1 MSCTD
6 DLFGAASQ
14 QRGNTLLSES
24 PYPML
29 FPSFSCMPEAA
40 EDKVLLF
47 CHDWQEVNDLHMNSA
62 ELKACLELIDEERLT
77 AEDDV
82 KKKIDW
88 WRPIYESNLSDAL
101 AKEENAAKMALYN
114 SPEAVAERAA
124 ATKLWF
130 ERQQKTP
137 AEIEYKKRNELLRD
151 MWSRGFTGTH
161 EDLFGPWK
169 DE

>member
-1 MSCTD
+1 
-6 DLFGAASQ
+6 
-14 QRGNTLLSES
+14 
-24 PYPML
+24 
-29 FPSFSCMPEAA
+29 
-40 EDKVLLF
+40 
-47 CHDWQEVNDLHMNSA
+47 MNSS

-82 KKKIDW
+82 KQKIDW

-101 AKEENAAKMALYN
+101 AEEEREASLALYN
-114 SPEAVAERAA
+114 SPEAVAERQA

-130 ERQQKTP
+130 ERQKQAP
-137 AEIEYKKRNELLRD
+137 EIEYKKRSDLLHE
-151 MWSRGFTGTH
+151 MWSRGFTGTY

>member
-14 QRGNTLLSES
+14 QRGNTLLAES

-29 FPSFSCMPEAA
+29 FPSFSYTPEAA
-40 EDKVLLF
+40 EEKVTLF
-47 CHDWQEVNDLHMNSA
+47 AHDWQEVNDLNMTSK
-62 ELKACLELIDEERLT
+62 ELEACIELLDEERLT

-82 KKKIDW
+82 KQKIDW
-88 WRPIYESNLSDAL
+88 WRRIYETILNDAL
-101 AKEENAAKMALYN
+101 EKEKCDASMFADN

-124 ATKLWF
+124 ATQLWI
-130 ERQQKTP
+130 EKHQKTP
-137 AEIEYKKRNELLRD
+137 AGIEYKKRMGMLNDVCR
-151 MWSRGFTGTH
+151 RGFTGTH